1 MIRRQHYARP
11 ARRSTTRRMLIMLL
25 ATGIVFGGI
34 FGFKAW
40 LSGFIDRMIAESPQP
55 PAAITA
61 TEVALMPWTRVL
73 EAVGTVVAD
82 NGVDVTTEAAGIVS
96 EVRFGSGQ
104 PVQRGDVLVQ
114 LDTRTETA
122 SLRALEAAL
131 NLALVQRDRYRE
143 LFASRQAVARAELDQ
158 RESEAERL
166 QAEVNAQQALIARK
180 TIRAPFAG
188 TLGIRRVNLGQYL
201 TPGDPIV
208 NLQSLDPVH
217 VDFHLPEQQLHALR
231 SGQAVDATVDALPQ
245 ETFRGRVTAIDPGI
259 DPATR
264 NFRVRATFDNPGQLL
279 RPGTFAR
286 IQAALGEPE
295 SVLVLPQSAISFNPY
310 GNSVY
315 VISDAPQGTAG
326 ADDEPALIV
335 RQRFIRTGD
344 TRGDLVVVTDGLAA
358 GEQVATSGLL
368 KLRNDA
374 PVVINNRV
382 EPSSEL
388 DPAPDNS

>member
-1 MIRRQHYARP
+1 
-11 ARRSTTRRMLIMLL
+11 MLIMLL

-96 EVRFGSGQ
+96 EIRFGSGQ

-208 NLQSLDPVH
+208 NLQSLDPVL
-217 VDFHLPEQQLHALR
+217 VEFHLPEQQLHALR
-231 SGQAVDATVDALPQ
+231 SGQAVDATVDALRQ
-245 ETFRGRVTAIDPGI
+245 ETFRGRVTAIDPASI
-259 DPATR
+259 RQPATS
-264 NFRVRATFDNPGQLL
+264 VRATFDNPGQLL
-279 RPGTFAR
+279 RPGTRPHPAAR
-286 IQAALGEPE
+286 ANPKACSSCAIGDQL
-295 SVLVLPQSAISFNPY
+295 QSS
-310 GNSVY
+310 NSVY
-315 VISDAPQGTAG
+315 VISDARRLA
-326 ADDEPALIV
+326 
-335 RQRFIRTGD
+335 RT
-344 TRGDLVVVTDGLAA
+344 TT
-358 GEQVATSGLL
+358 
-368 KLRNDA
+368 
-374 PVVINNRV
+374 P
-382 EPSSEL
+382 
-388 DPAPDNS
+388 